1 MGLRKPATAAKRL
14 LGLRALGRRG
24 WAVEPELE
32 VARSPFEL
40 WAPVLLTGKPCRTAE
55 LQPDPLRAL
64 HLRNRGR
71 GLGLPTA
78 WCRYR
83 EPFRSWSSSERKKEE
98 SSGVMPYV
106 CAFV

>member
-14 LGLRALGRRG
+14 LGLRALGRKG

-32 VARSPFEL
+32 VELAFEL
-40 WAPVLLTGKPCRTAE
+40 WVLLTGKPCRTAE

-71 GLGLPTA
+71 GLGL
-78 WCRYR
+78 
-83 EPFRSWSSSERKKEE
+83 WS
-98 SSGVMPYV
+98 
-106 CAFV
+106 